1 MEETIQ
7 GVFRSEHPLFRYF
20 EHPVFIVELYQYL
33 KGMNLYGHPGVEG
46 GVLPLILIDFI
57 RGLAY
62 NIKEVLI
69 LVLHIVE
76 RSNMEYLSI
85 KQTSDKWGISVRRI
99 QVLCSEDRIPGAT
112 KIGLYWAIPAD
123 AEKPNDERIKSG
135 KYIKEN

>member
-1 MEETIQ
+1 
-7 GVFRSEHPLFRYF
+7 
-20 EHPVFIVELYQYL
+20 VFIVELYQYL
-33 KGMNLYGHPGVEG
+33 RGNEAVWASGSGGRKGCPADI
-46 GVLPLILIDFI
+46 LPLILIDFI

-69 LVLHIVE
+69 LVLYIVE

-112 KIGLYWAIPAD
+112 KIGSYWAIPAD
-123 AEKPNDERIKSG
+123 AEKPDDQRIKSG
-135 KYIKEN
+135 KYIKEK